1 MFVFILT
8 VYNLISQYIN
18 ISGYVALPLKNKI
31 YIPPFYYFNMNL
43 EILKKIGLS
52 DGEIKVYDA
61 LLEIG
66 ATSINSIHER
76 VGIDRRNIYDI
87 LNKLIERGL
96 ISYIEEN
103 GKRIFKI
110 SNPDK
115 ILSYIEEKK
124 LNLDEIKKEVEK
136 IMPAMQGEFK
146 SEKQEL
152 FAEIFKGAEGMK
164 AVWDDLLNYD
174 AIYWIGSGMYV
185 PLRFPAFWDDWNKR
199 RMKKKVGSYHLFR
212 SDKREE
218 VKNKKEFEKNKI
230 SNWKFLPSEFSGA
243 PTVTVAYGDKVAQM
257 MLGDNISV
265 FVIQSE
271 ELAENYKKYHKY
283 LWDKIAK
290 D

>member
-1 MFVFILT
+1 
-8 VYNLISQYIN
+8 
-18 ISGYVALPLKNKI
+18 
-31 YIPPFYYFNMNL
+31 MNL

-66 ATSINSIHER
+66 ATSINNIHEK

-87 LNKLIERGL
+87 LNKLIEKGL

-103 GKRIFKI
+103 GKRIFKV

-115 ILSYIEEKK
+115 ILSYLEEKK
-124 LNLDEIKKEVEK
+124 SNLEEVKKEVEK
-136 IMPAMQGEFK
+136 IIPAMQEEFK

-174 AIYWIGSGMYV
+174 SIYWIGSGMYV
-185 PLRFPAFWDDWNKR
+185 PLGFPAFWDDWDKR
-199 RMKKKVGSYHLFR
+199 RMKKNVGSYHLFR
-212 SDKREE
+212 GDKREE
-218 VKNKKEFEKNKI
+218 VKKRKGFNKNKI
-230 SNWKFLPSEFSGA
+230 TNWKFLPNEFSGS

-257 MLGDNISV
+257 MLGENINV
-265 FVIQSE
+265 FVIQST

-283 LWDKIAK
+283 LWDKVAK